1 MIDKLSIGQSRSVE
15 ILKTDTILP
24 AGLPAGKSEPFT
36 ASKQEYSVSGALSGA
51 IEHMVQQGM
60 PIDLQRIVAV
70 RNAISDGQY
79 PVDPA
84 KIAEKILDFDRPGTS
99 FS

>member
-24 AGLPAGKSEPFT
+24 AGKSQPPIP
-36 ASKQEYSVSGALSGA
+36 SQQGYSVSGALSGA

-60 PIDLQRIVAV
+60 PIDLQRIMAV

>member
-1 MIDKLSIGQSRSVE
+1 MIDKLGIGQNRPIG

-24 AGLPAGKSEPFT
+24 GNSKSSAMST
-36 ASKQEYSVSGALSGA
+36 NNGYSVSGALSGA

-60 PIDLQRIVAV
+60 PIDLDRIVAV
-70 RNAISDGQY
+70 RNAIADGQY
-79 PVDPA
+79 PVDPTR
-84 KIAEKILDFDRPGTS
+84 IAEKIVDFDRPGAS